1 MNNSFLSL
9 SLMACISSG
18 HATESFDFQHLR
30 EYQKLAHQYSQEGN
44 SLKAAETDAQLRRL
58 LPKII
63 PNIIKDL
70 PSISQ
75 HRQNLLSIYLRTLP
89 DEDYLNVAQCLV
101 QHVNFNNSEQ
111 VQFLENILFEP
122 FESSRDNFF
131 AMNWRNAKVRQ
142 LCKQLQGRIDP
153 KNPIHGKMTA
163 ILNGEEFRNMM
174 REALRGDFRIPVRL
188 PHRDDE
194 PQFQKWEA
202 SEKDQMTAINNLRGE
217 WDKACKALLDMK
229 GKEDVDQVAQAWKKA
244 TGAAEKVMNMLPPP
258 VENARHR
265 VGLYFYENFFKE
277 CRDLAQAGQEP
288 DSTYQKVLHKFLK
301 FDENDKELWD
311 KLMPFGEFY
320 KTISNTD
327 SYLNEEAV
335 YLHTEGNR
343 QDERSKRLS
352 RGR

>member
-1 MNNSFLSL
+1 
-9 SLMACISSG
+9 MACCVSSG
-18 HATESFDFQHLR
+18 HAADSFDFQHLR
-30 EYQKLAHQYSQEGN
+30 EYQKLTCQYSQERN
-44 SLKAAETDAQLRRL
+44 LSKAAETDAQLRQL

-75 HRQNLLSIYLRTLP
+75 HRQTLLSIYLRKLP
-89 DEDYLNVAQCLV
+89 DEDYLNVAECLI
-101 QHVNFNNSEQ
+101 QYVNFNNSEQ
-111 VQFLENILFEP
+111 VQFLENTLFEP

-131 AMNWRNAKVRQ
+131 AMNWRNARVRQ
-142 LCKQLQGRIDP
+142 LCKQLQERIDP

-163 ILNGEEFRNMM
+163 ILNGEEFKNMM
-174 REALRGDFRIPVRL
+174 QEAFRGDFRIPMRL

-194 PQFQKWEA
+194 PQFQKWGA
-202 SEKDQMTAINNLRGE
+202 SEKDQMAAIKNLREE

-229 GKEDVDQVAQAWKKA
+229 GKENVDQVAQAWKKA
-244 TGAAEKVMNMLPPP
+244 TGAAEKVMNLLPPP
-258 VENARHR
+258 AENARHHI
-265 VGLYFYENFFKE
+265 GLYFYQNFFKE

-320 KTISNTD
+320 KTMSNAD

-335 YLHTEGNR
+335 YLHTEANR
-343 QDERSKRLS
+343 QDERTKRLS